1 MSGDCGSMP
10 CNPELVKR
18 HEEMLNRHDKEISAL
33 KEMSSMH
40 EARIN
45 KLEFLIE
52 QNTKLI
58 ENSQRIEANLV
69 NGMVGMTQSQNK
81 MIWKVVGI
89 IGSLVAIV
97 GSLIVYLHM

>member
-1 MSGDCGSMP
+1 
-10 CNPELVKR
+10 
-18 HEEMLNRHDKEISAL
+18 
-33 KEMSSMH
+33 MH